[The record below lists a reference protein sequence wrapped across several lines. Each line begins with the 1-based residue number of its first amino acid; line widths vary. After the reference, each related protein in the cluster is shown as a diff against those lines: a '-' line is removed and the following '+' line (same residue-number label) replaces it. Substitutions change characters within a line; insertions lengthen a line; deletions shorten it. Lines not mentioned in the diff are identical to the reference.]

1 MEYLYPDYCTDVD
14 EILSYMVY
22 NEYKYTLKERKN
34 MGIRKKKAV
43 GRIITA
49 VLGLAMI
56 LSLVPVD
63 VKSAQ
68 AATLPSDVSKPSS
81 GCVFIA
87 MDGEYV
93 SGAAAAVKRINQIRY
108 EACKQGVKMNGRKLT
123 LKDYVPIKWSAGLEK
138 IARIRAAE
146 SSITMYHQRLNGKSV
161 FSFKYPGSG
170 WATSEV
176 IAWNWSDEMTPA
188 IEQWYSEKS
197 DYVLGKPGAITGHYT
212 SMIDPNNRY
221 VGIGSFIG
229 KTAYYHNTTVAQ
241 FMGVG
246 SQSEKVAKATGKC
259 SAKIEASMKEITA
272 LKISGKKT
280 IDRAQSA
287 SFSLRAVLGNYG
299 TASYKVL
306 SNAKWTSS
314 NPSVAKVSSTGVV
327 TGLKKGTAKITAKL
341 GSKSATYTVSVT
353 GKCVHSYTGK
363 ALKTATTKNNGKVVH
378 TCKVCGYK
386 RYITVKA
393 IKSVNLSK
401 TSYKYDGKAK
411 TPSVVV
417 KDSDGK
423 TVSAKYYK
431 ITYPKSRS
439 KVGTYKV
446 VITFSG
452 RYSGSVTRTFKIVK

>member
-1 MEYLYPDYCTDVD
+1 
-14 EILSYMVY
+14 
-22 NEYKYTLKERKN
+22 
-34 MGIRKKKAV
+34 MGVRKKKV
-43 GRIITA
+43 FGRIITA
-49 VLGLAMI
+49 VLGLTI
-56 LSLVPVD
+56 LLSLIPVD
-63 VKSAQ
+63 VNTAQ

-93 SGAAAAVKRINQIRY
+93 SGAKAAVKRINEIRY

-170 WATSEV
+170 WVTSEV

-188 IEQWYSEKS
+188 IEQWYREKR
-197 DYVLGKPGAITGHYT
+197 DYVSGKPGAVTGHYT

-221 VGIGSFIG
+221 IGMATFIS
-229 KTAYYHNTTVAQ
+229 KTAPYRNTTVAQ
-241 FMGVG
+241 FMSGG

-287 SFSLRAVLGNYG
+287 SFALRAVLGNYG

-306 SNAKWTSS
+306 SNVKWTSS

-341 GSKSATYTVSVT
+341 GSKSTTYTVSV
-353 GKCVHSYTGK
+353 
-363 ALKTATTKNNGKVVH
+363 
-378 TCKVCGYK
+378 
-386 RYITVKA
+386 TVKA

-452 RYSGSVTRTFKIVK
+452 RYSGSITRTFKIVK